1 MLNGVVD
8 ISKMSVY
15 DIIISLNVVGVFEG
29 FDLEF
34 KNEYVVFFV
43 YFDYIG
49 FVKIV
54 KKDNINNGVMDNVFG
69 MLVMLEI
76 VCLFSEMEEKLKC
89 LILFVLVMGEE
100 KGLLGV
106 DYFVCNLIVL
116 VILMV
121 VNVNLDMLILI
132 YEFVD
137 VIVFGVNYSDL

>member
-1 MLNGVVD
+1 MV
-8 ISKMSVY
+8 SSF
-15 DIIISLNVVGVFEG
+15 NVVGMLEG
-29 FDLEF
+29 LDFIL

-43 YFDYIG
+43 YLDYIG
-49 FVKIV
+49 FVKMV

-69 MLVMLEI
+69 IFVMFEM
-76 VCLFSEMEEKLKC
+76 VCLFSEMKEKFKC

-106 DYFVCNLIVL
+106 DYFVCNLIVF

-121 VNVNLDMLILI
+121 VNVNLDMFILI